1 MPSLLRSTDVWSR
14 EGARP
19 LTGLFSPFVVSSDER
34 GVGEGERDNGG
45 GGVNVVALRGH
56 LARPAEERVLPSGD
70 RLVGFEVTVDRPS
83 RRRETVPVVWFDAPT
98 EAAGYDTDTA
108 VVVVGR
114 VRRRFFRAGGAT
126 ASRTEVVA
134 DVVLPARQAKRVT
147 AALRDA
153 AARVEAAPD
162 CSC

>member
-1 MPSLLRSTDVWSR
+1 M
-14 EGARP
+14 
-19 LTGLFSPFVVSSDER
+19 
-34 GVGEGERDNGG
+34 
-45 GGVNVVALRGH
+45 RGH

-70 RLVGFEVTVDRPS
+70 RLVNFEVTIEGPG
-83 RRRETVPVVWFDAPT
+83 RRETVPVVWFDAPPGASAY
-98 EAAGYDTDTA
+98 ENDAA

-134 DVVLPARQAKRVT
+134 DVVLPAGFAEPVA

-153 AARVEAAPD
+153 VARVEAPPG
-162 CSC
+162 

>member
-1 MPSLLRSTDVWSR
+1 
-14 EGARP
+14 
-19 LTGLFSPFVVSSDER
+19 
-34 GVGEGERDNGG
+34 
-45 GGVNVVALRGH
+45 VNVVALQGH

-70 RLVGFEVTVDRPS
+70 RLVSLEVTVDGPAG
-83 RRRETVPVVWFDAPT
+83 RRETVPVVWFEAPAR
-98 EAAGYDTDTA
+98 AAGYEVDAA

-134 DVVLPARQAKRVT
+134 DVVLPASHGKRVT

-153 AARVEAAPD
+153 AARVEAAALA
-162 CSC
+162 SS